1 MPTTRSTKVNATEKA
16 LVTQPLTT
24 RVFGEKLEKTAIA
37 EKNVRCRE
45 KTSVAEKTSVILN
58 KKNRG
63 WEKIIESLVLT
74 SKIVKKTFVKIVR
87 QSPLEIPNVVKKHS
101 SLENCQKKKLVK
113 QRSSKLKKSIEV
125 EKVRRS

>member
-87 QSPLEIPNVVKKHS
+87 RSPLEIPNVVKKCS
-101 SLENCQKKKLVK
+101 SLENRQKKTRETTFV
-113 QRSSKLKKSIEV
+113 EV